1 MTRRGIGTGVAVV
14 VLWVAARL
22 LGVPQLQVAAV
33 ALLALLVGAVV
44 WILVSPLRL
53 VVDRRI
59 QPATLP
65 FGGTARVDLLVRNTG
80 RVPSPPAWL
89 EDAVPPV
96 LARPSAYRL
105 PVLAPH
111 RLLDLSVELE
121 GRHRGRFTL
130 GPLTAT
136 IRDPFGLVQRR
147 RSIASTGVLTVEPA
161 VWPLPPGAPLGGA
174 SGAVASGPRRATI
187 HGDDLA
193 DIREYVR
200 GDDLRAVHWAST
212 AHRGK
217 LMVRRAEEATS
228 PRATVLLDIR
238 RDRHAGTGPA
248 SSFEVT
254 VATAASVA
262 HHLGARG
269 RGVTLLDRP
278 TRDLATPAP
287 PAAWMPTLAALE
299 PTDVDLTALLRQVA
313 TSAAGEGTLI
323 AVVTAPDPQE
333 LAALV
338 RAGRGASSRLAVIID
353 AATYAGASSADPAAE
368 HAIAGLRAAG
378 WRATRLAGGERL
390 EDRWRD
396 LLGRGGRGSPTATA
410 EAG

>member
-1 MTRRGIGTGVAVV
+1 VTRRGVGTGIAVV
-14 VLWVAARL
+14 ALWLGARL
-22 LGVPQLQVAAV
+22 LGVPQLQVVAV
-33 ALLALLVGAVV
+33 ALLVLLAGAVV
-44 WILVSPLRL
+44 WIVVSPLRL
-53 VVDRRI
+53 VVDRKV

-65 FGGTARVDLLVRNTG
+65 FGGRARVDLLVRNTG

-89 EDAVPPV
+89 EDAIPPA
-96 LARPSAYRL
+96 LARPAAYRL

-111 RLLDLSVELE
+111 RMLDLSVELE

-147 RSIASTGVLTVEPA
+147 RSIASTGILMVEPP

-228 PRATVLLDIR
+228 PRATVLLDVR

-248 SSFEVT
+248 SSFEVA

-278 TRDLATPAP
+278 TRDLAAPAP
-287 PAAWMPTLAALE
+287 AAAWMPTLAALE
-299 PTDVDLTALLRQVA
+299 PAAVDLTALLRQIA

-323 AVVTAPDPQE
+323 AIVTAPDPQE
-333 LAALV
+333 LTALV

-353 AATYAGASSADPAAE
+353 AATYAGATGEDPAAVQ
-368 HAIAGLRAAG
+368 AIAGLRAAG
-378 WRATRLAGGERL
+378 WRATRLAAGERL

-396 LLGRGGRGSPTATA
+396 LLGRGGRGRTARQA